1 MMRQAHRWR
10 TALLRA
16 QAERKKRGPDPA
28 AGDIAAPAELT
39 VEEFVLL
46 VGLATRPIVS
56 SHAS

>member
-28 AGDIAAPAELT
+28 AGDIAAPAEYRAPAHAADALT
-39 VEEFVLL
+39 EPLP
-46 VGLATRPIVS
+46 APAPR
-56 SHAS
+56 